1 MSFVLSY
8 PTCFVPHVL
17 PCLTCVALYVF
28 SCPTCSR
35 TLHAFVPHLPRVS
48 CVSCLTCPVPYML
61 LCPTWPLPHVPPAY
75 VPHALSVFY
84 LTCLVPNVLSCL
96 TCLACSCTSLE
107 SVLRLIILIDS
118 SKDTLSIND
127 INTFY
132 ALLIATYVKNE
143 FKNLQEGFTFNRR
156 GLGYV

>member
-1 MSFVLSY
+1 MCSHALRAPVLY
-8 PTCFVPHVL
+8 IL
-17 PCLTCVALYVF
+17 LCLTYLVSHV
-28 SCPTCSR
+28 SR
-35 TLHAFVPHLPRVS
+35 AF
-48 CVSCLTCPVPYML
+48 TCPVPYML
-61 LCPTWPLPHVPPAY
+61 SCPTWPLPHVPPAY
-75 VPHALSVFY
+75 VPHALSAFY